1 MELDASQARRA
12 TLILVGFFAIC
23 IGILVYLFTGTPVAV
38 PFLEASRNYEVS
50 VKVKDIDNLVPAGQV
65 RMAGVEVGEVKDVI
79 RQDDGMDVVMA
90 FDKYVVPLHQGAKV
104 RVGSRSVVEE
114 TYLDITDGTGPALP
128 SGSRLPDDAVTLNV
142 QLRDLLHDLNP
153 QARSDLSGSLRA
165 LGKGTGG
172 TEQNV
177 KALFDGFGKLGTG
190 GYTAL
195 DAVAAQSDA
204 LKDVVR
210 ETSTLMNNLDTS
222 EGAIAD
228 LVSNSKRV
236 TAATAGQKESI
247 EDLFRKL
254 PPVLDSAK
262 TATAKLT
269 ELAGALRP
277 VAADLNQAGPDLG
290 EGLRKLPPISSDLR
304 GMTPGLDK
312 VLDRAPKTLDR
323 IPDFDD
329 DVRPVVDPA
338 RDMLA
343 ELNPVLKYARPYGPE
358 IAGFFSNFAAMI
370 GYRTE
375 DNVSYFRLHALGNE
389 TFAQNPTTQGLATY
403 KNPYPKPGAGTNPG
417 PFKGPY
423 PRVER
428 APR

>member
-1 MELDASQARRA
+1 METDVTQARRA
-12 TLILVGFFAIC
+12 AVILGIFFAIC
-23 IGILVYLFTGTPVAV
+23 LGILIYLFTGTPVAV
-38 PFLEASRNYEVS
+38 PFLESSRDYQVS
-50 VKVKDIDNLVPAGQV
+50 VTMPDIDNLVPAGQV
-65 RMAGVEVGEVKDVI
+65 RIAGVEVGEIKSAVRTPAGI
-79 RQDDGMDVVMA
+79 DVVMA
-90 FDKYVVPLHQGAKV
+90 FDKSAAPLHEGARV

-114 TYLDITDGTGPALP
+114 TYLEVTDGTGPPLA
-128 SGSRLPDDAVTLNV
+128 SGAHLPDQAVRLNV
-142 QLRDLLHDLNP
+142 QLRDLLHDLDP
-153 QARSDLSGSLRA
+153 KSRQDLSAALKA
-165 LGKGTGG
+165 LGKGSDG
-172 TEQNV
+172 TQTDVN
-177 KALFDGFGKLGTG
+177 ALFTGFGKLGEDG
-190 GYTAL
+190 FTAL
-195 DAVAAQSDA
+195 DAVGAQSEA

-210 ETSTLMNNLDTS
+210 ETSVLMNNLDTS

-228 LVSNSKRV
+228 LVTNGKRL
-236 TAATAGQKESI
+236 TAATADQKEAI
-247 EDLFRKL
+247 QEMVRKL

-269 ELAGALRP
+269 DLAGALKP

-290 EGLRKLPPISSDLR
+290 SGLSKLPPISDDLR
-304 GMTPGLDK
+304 GLTPGLDRT
-312 VLDRAPKTLDR
+312 LDRAPKTLDR
-323 IPDFDD
+323 IPDFGD

-343 ELNPVLKYARPYGPE
+343 ELNPALKYIRPYGPE
-358 IAGFFSNFAAMI
+358 ISGFFANFAAMI

-389 TFAQNPTTQGLATY
+389 TFAQNPTTQGVATY

-417 PFKGPY
+417 PFVGPY